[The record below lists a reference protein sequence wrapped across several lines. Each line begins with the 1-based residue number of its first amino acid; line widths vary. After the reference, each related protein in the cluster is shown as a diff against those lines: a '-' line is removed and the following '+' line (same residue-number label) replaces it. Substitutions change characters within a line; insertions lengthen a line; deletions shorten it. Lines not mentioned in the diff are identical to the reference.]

1 MIYFDDNKMVV
12 QSYKKIL
19 KIDENEV
26 IFIFN
31 KKTIVVIGE
40 SISIPIFEADEF
52 VIKGKINKIE
62 ILK

>member
-31 KKTIVVIGE
+31 KKTIIVIGE

-62 ILK
+62 ISK

>member
-26 IFIFN
+26 IFIYN
-31 KKTIVVIGE
+31 KKTIVVIGK

-62 ILK
+62 ISK

>member
-26 IFIFN
+26 IFIYN

-62 ILK
+62 ISK

>member
-62 ILK
+62 ISK

>member
-1 MIYFDDNKMVV
+1 MVV

-26 IFIFN
+26 IFIYN

-62 ILK
+62 ISKW

>member
-40 SISIPIFEADEF
+40 SIYIPIFEADEF

-62 ILK
+62 ISK